1 MTRQLRTRAS
11 RPNYAALAGLG
22 LEDDAAGGPS
32 QPIESDASGS
42 EFEPDAVQ
50 EQQAEEDDAEDMAL
64 DDAEGE
70 DDDVAET
77 ASAAPKRRRTASTR
91 EPSLAYGESVS
102 AAPRRKSAQPKA
114 SAKRSVMLVPGLAHS
129 SNRQT
134 HALPSLHHRHRP
146 MGIYKKEDKTE
157 RLIKPPALFQ
167 PAFTTPTNAWASSA
181 TVTDRVN
188 KSWGYNVG
196 PGPLWELLE
205 DRTWF
210 KEAYRSAKSSEKEL
224 RPRVHQDV
232 AVNRYQVLNAQ
243 EATPYLPSDI
253 KTADDGALQPPPP
266 VACSFGPFGSQTRLE
281 VKMFESVKIAQ
292 FFPGSKSHAFNAG
305 APVWGLDWCDIH
317 PDDRAYHRQKQYLAV
332 ATFPSRNHAPM
343 VGSRVQRPSA
353 ASIQIWSLCPSESSD
368 DAMDVDNPGSG
379 ITSHATPEDLGE
391 MRCELVLCIESGPA
405 FELKWCPLPS
415 GDTAMGAQSS
425 GAAPRKLGII
435 AGTFGDGSLTFYAV
449 PDPFAVERP
458 ADHPENEPIY
468 LKVDPLLR
476 IELEETCCW
485 SFDWAN
491 SEVVAIGCSNGNIA
505 VYNVAQALRAGS
517 QRSTQPLLPTHY
529 FTAHQSAI
537 RSLAWVR
544 APVYD
549 VEGEMTSDDPTV
561 VVSGGY
567 DGVECVT
574 DIRDMCGNVMN
585 RTRDVVTTISF
596 SPYTGSAITI
606 DHENIIKAYSL
617 SPVMLGRGHTIIE
630 PNGPIWSIAA
640 SDHHPQLAIGV
651 TDGSCMTTNT
661 MRTTRRGGLIPFLEH
676 KIYQLDYS
684 RALGEYRML
693 EHFLPKETQN
703 RPAATRQNKS
713 MPVGT
718 GAWPP
723 EVGVHRVVWNDGNG
737 LANTPLLASATGSS
751 LCRVDWL
758 LGRWG
763 KDPLPYNGVEGMR
776 GEMAG
781 TFAEDELSE

>member
-1 MTRQLRTRAS
+1 MSRQLRTRAS
-11 RPNYAALAGLG
+11 RPNYASLAGLG
-22 LEDDAAGGPS
+22 LEDDAEGPS
-32 QPIESDASGS
+32 QPVESDASGS

-50 EQQAEEDDAEDMAL
+50 EQQAEADEDDDMAL
-64 DDAEGE
+64 EDAEGE
-70 DDDVAET
+70 EDDVAES
-77 ASAAPKRRRTASTR
+77 ASVAPRRRRTASTR

-114 SAKRSVMLVPGLAHS
+114 SAKRSVMLVPGLAHT

-146 MGIYKKEDKTE
+146 MGIYKKENKTE
-157 RLIKPPALFQ
+157 RLTKPPVLFQ
-167 PAFTTPTNAWASSA
+167 PASTTSTNAWASSS

-196 PGPLWELLE
+196 PGPIWELLE

-210 KEAYRSAKSSEKEL
+210 KEACSSSKSSEKEL
-224 RPRVHQDV
+224 RPRVHRDIV
-232 AVNRYQVLNAQ
+232 MNRIQVLTAQ

-253 KTADDGALQPPPP
+253 KTTDDGTLQPPPP

-281 VKMFESVKIAQ
+281 VKMFESVKISR
-292 FFPGSKSHAFNAG
+292 FFPGSKSHVFNAG
-305 APVWGLDWCDIH
+305 SPVWGLDWCPIH
-317 PDDRAYHRQKQYLAV
+317 HDDRAHHRQKQYLAV
-332 ATFPSRNHAPM
+332 APFPSRNHAPM
-343 VGSRVQRPSA
+343 VGSRVQRPST
-353 ASIQIWSLCPSESSD
+353 ASIQVWSLGPPGIGD
-368 DAMDVDNPGSG
+368 DEMDVDNPGPDGAAGEASG
-379 ITSHATPEDLGE
+379 T
-391 MRCELVLCIESGPA
+391 MRCEIVLCIESGPA

-415 GDTAMGAQSS
+415 NDAARGASSS
-425 GAAPRKLGII
+425 GTAPRKLGII
-435 AGTFGDGSLTFYAV
+435 AGTFEDGSLTFYAV
-449 PDPFAVERP
+449 PDPSTLERP
-458 ADHPENEPIY
+458 ADHPENEPVY
-468 LKVDPLLR
+468 VKLEPLLR

-491 SEVVAIGCSNGNIA
+491 SEVVAIGCTNGNIA
-505 VYNVAQALRAGS
+505 VYNVAQALQAGPQGS
-517 QRSTQPLLPTHY
+517 QEPLLPTHY

-549 VEGEMTSDDPTV
+549 AEGEETADDPTV
-561 VVSGGY
+561 IVSGGY

-585 RTRDVVTTISF
+585 RTRDVVTSMCF

-617 SPVMLGRGHTIIE
+617 SPMMLGRGHTILE
-630 PNGPIWSIAA
+630 PNGPIWSLAA

-684 RALGEYRML
+684 RALREYRML

-703 RPAATRQNKS
+703 RPAATRQNKAI
-713 MPVGT
+713 PVGT

-723 EVGVHRVVWNDGNG
+723 EIGVHRVVWNDGNG
-737 LANTPLLASATGSS
+737 LANTPLLASGTGSG

-763 KDPLPYNGVEGMR
+763 KDPPPYNGIEGMR
-776 GEMAG
+776 GETAG
-781 TFAEDELSE
+781 TFVEDELSE